1 MEPHFHSEEISL
13 LSFKKEL
20 EGYTYDGVKRDLSAG
35 IQVALLA
42 LPQAMAYA
50 LVAGLPLYCGLY
62 SAIFSSFV
70 AAFLGS
76 SRFLIVGPVNAI
88 ALLIQ
93 FGVAEILFTSYRG
106 ISPAEQEAV
115 VLGILAQLAML
126 VGLFQVIMGI
136 FKWGRLTQFISHSVV
151 VGYLAGAALAV
162 IINQLFVFL
171 GVEGMPTTG
180 SLYTK
185 AVYLLQNMGGI
196 HYPTMLVGLGSL
208 IMMLMLK
215 QFYPRLPGAVITF
228 AVAGVIIYFLNNITV
243 PPPDLFGIEAGFG
256 APMVELVGSGDL
268 GDGINV
274 HWAFP
279 PFESRILNDLLPIAF
294 AVTLLSVMESTCVAK
309 SITAI
314 SGHHISINQEIFAMG
329 MGNIV
334 SSYIGAMPVSVSPS
348 RSGLNYG
355 LGAQTRLSAIFNAL
369 FVAII
374 LHFFG
379 FFVKMIPTTTIS
391 ALLLITAV
399 NLVNFRQLLLC
410 LKATKADAM
419 VLWATLVACIFFS
432 LDMAFYIGMIISITS
447 YLNKS
452 AVPLLVE
459 FAIEGSGEL
468 RSLDAAKAHLQKTIR
483 VIKVEGE
490 LFFGAADIFQTTLKA
505 IAENDATTKVIILQ
519 LKNARD
525 IDATTCLALLQLHD
539 FLVKSGRRLILCG
552 ITSPVWDVLSHSG
565 VIEAIGKENLFL
577 FDERQ
582 PLHYMQK
589 AIHRAKE
596 LVPA

>member
-20 EGYTYDGVKRDLSAG
+20 EGYNYDGLKRDLSAG
-35 IQVALLA
+35 FEVALLA

-151 VGYLAGAALAV
+151 IGYLAGAALAV

-171 GVEGMPTTG
+171 GVDGMPGTG

-185 AVYLLQNMGGI
+185 GMYLLQNLDHI
-196 HYPTMLVGLGSL
+196 NYPTMVVGMGSFVL
-208 IMMLMLK
+208 MMLMRH
-215 QFYPRLPGAVITF
+215 FYPRLPGAVITF
-228 AVAGVIIYFLNNITV
+228 FAAGAIIYLLNSSTFSPDGVIGL
-243 PPPDLFGIEAGFG
+243 EA
-256 APMVELVGSGDL
+256 ASLVELVGSGDL

-274 HWAFP
+274 HWSFP
-279 PFESRILNDLLPIAF
+279 PFDSRILNDLLPIAF
-294 AVTLLSVMESTCVAK
+294 AVTLLSVMESSCVAK

-314 SGHHISINQEIFAMG
+314 SGHHISINQEIFSIG

-334 SSYIGAMPVSVSPS
+334 SSYIAAMPVSVSPS
-348 RSGLNYG
+348 RSGLNYS
-355 LGAQTRLSAIFNAL
+355 LGAQTRLAAIFNAL
-369 FVAII
+369 IVAAI
-374 LHFFG
+374 LHYFG
-379 FFVKMIPTTTIS
+379 FLVKLIPTTTIS
-391 ALLLITAV
+391 ALLLITAL
-399 NLVNFRQLLLC
+399 NLVNFKQLLLC
-410 LKATKADAM
+410 LKATKADAV
-419 VLWATLVACIFFS
+419 VLWATFVACIFFS

-552 ITSPVWDVLSHSG
+552 ITSSVWDVLSHSG